1 MLSYI
6 PILAVATTSTDSLVL
21 EQPMHTTPIARNM
34 LLSKSPK
41 PAKSW
46 GGGRN
51 GIPSVNRYGIKIKIQ
66 TTLRL

>member
-1 MLSYI
+1 M
-6 PILAVATTSTDSLVL
+6 L
-21 EQPMHTTPIARNM
+21 EQQMHTTPIARNM
-34 LLSKSPK
+34 LLTKSPK